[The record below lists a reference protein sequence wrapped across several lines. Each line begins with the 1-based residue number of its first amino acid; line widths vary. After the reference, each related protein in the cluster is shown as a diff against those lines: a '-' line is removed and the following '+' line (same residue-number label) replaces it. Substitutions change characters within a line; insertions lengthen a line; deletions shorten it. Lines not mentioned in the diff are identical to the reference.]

1 MDYEKIGNFI
11 KQLRIEHNM
20 TQQQLADKIPVT
32 REAVS
37 KWERGRNKPDRTSL
51 EIISKIF
58 NVTTEELLLG
68 RRNEIYNKKENKNLT
83 LNLYDD
89 NNKKQKALK
98 ISMISL
104 LVILIIFFIYYF
116 ITNFNSIKIYNISYE
131 DTNNNIMI
139 YNGILVTTRE
149 KFYFNFSDIR
159 TTSDITKL
167 ELYYL
172 DNNRKRIIYETNN
185 SYINIYDYYQYERY
199 FDYNDLDIVV
209 NNLYILIKTTDN
221 QYDIKLKVR
230 KDFANNKLF
239 NFKED
244 NIGAARA
251 HLLEYDTNID
261 INLIKEKFELKDN
274 VYSYSQTDDKKKF
287 YAYYIPMFNLLTIK
301 EEINKNNYEEWNYY
315 IDEKSIVYKC
325 VRDLKTINSFSFND
339 EKYNC
344 LNGTCT
350 FDEEKIKY
358 FFAKLSDILG
368 KN

>member
-221 QYDIKLKVR
+221 EYDIKLKVR

-244 NIGAARA
+244 TIIENRA
-251 HLLEYDTNID
+251 HLLEYNID
-261 INLIKEKFELKDN
+261 INIDLIKEKFTKVGDDYFAINEDENLEYYYFSNMDLINLK
-274 VYSYSQTDDKKKF
+274 F
-287 YAYYIPMFNLLTIK
+287 IR
-301 EEINKNNYEEWNYY
+301 NKNNYEEWNYY
-315 IDEKSIVYKC
+315 IDEESIVYKY
-325 VRDLKTINSFSFND
+325 VENQKTINSFSFIT
-339 EKYNC
+339 C
-344 LNGTCT
+344 LY
-350 FDEEKIKY
+350 KICY
-358 FFAKLSDILG
+358 S
-368 KN
+368 

>member
-68 RRNEIYNKKENKNLT
+68 RRNENYNKKENKNLT

-131 DTNNNIMI
+131 DINNNIMI

-221 QYDIKLKVR
+221 EYDIKLKVR

-239 NFKED
+239 TFKED

-274 VYSYSQTDDKKKF
+274 YYELIDKENELTF
-287 YAYYIPMFNLLTIK
+287 YYFPKMNL
-301 EEINKNNYEEWNYY
+301 INLRITTNKDNYEEWNYY
-315 IDEKSIVYKC
+315 IDEESIEYKNITNK
-325 VRDLKTINSFSFND
+325 VTINYFAYKDKNFKCIID
-339 EKYNC
+339 
-344 LNGTCT
+344 TCD

>member
-116 ITNFNSIKIYNISYE
+116 ITNFNSIKIYYVTYSDE
-131 DTNNNIMI
+131 DIVLKS
-139 YNGILVTTRE
+139 GIFVTTRE
-149 KFYFNFSDIR
+149 KFYFNFSDIEAP
-159 TTSDITKL
+159 SEIKGL
-167 ELYYL
+167 ELYFI
-172 DNNRKRIIYETNN
+172 NNDKKRIIYETNN

-251 HLLEYDTNID
+251 HLLEYNTSID
-261 INLIKEKFELKDN
+261 INLIKEKFTKVGDDYFAINENENLEYYYFSKMNLINLKFI
-274 VYSYSQTDDKKKF
+274 T
-287 YAYYIPMFNLLTIK
+287 
-301 EEINKNNYEEWNYY
+301 NKDNYEEWDYY
-315 IDEKSIVYKC
+315 IDEESIVYKY
-325 VRDLKTINSFSFND
+325 VKNQKTTNSFSFND
-339 EKYNC
+339 DKYKC

>member
-116 ITNFNSIKIYNISYE
+116 ITNFNSIKIYYVTYSDE
-131 DTNNNIMI
+131 DIVLKS
-139 YNGILVTTRE
+139 GIFVTTRE
-149 KFYFNFSDIR
+149 KFYFNFSDIEAP
-159 TTSDITKL
+159 SEIKGL
-167 ELYYL
+167 ELYFI
-172 DNNRKRIIYETNN
+172 NNDKKRIIYETNN

-221 QYDIKLKVR
+221 EYDIKLKVR

-244 NIGAARA
+244 TIIENRA
-251 HLLEYDTNID
+251 HLLEYNTDINID
-261 INLIKEKFELKDN
+261 LIKEKFELKDN

-301 EEINKNNYEEWNYY
+301 EEIDSNNYEEWNYY
-315 IDEKSIVYKC
+315 IDEKSIEYKNIINKKTKNYFTYKDKIFEC
-325 VRDLKTINSFSFND
+325 VINS
-339 EKYNC
+339 
-344 LNGTCT
+344 CT

>member
-116 ITNFNSIKIYNISYE
+116 ITNFNSIKIYYVTYSDE
-131 DTNNNIMI
+131 DIVLKS
-139 YNGILVTTRE
+139 GIFVTTRE
-149 KFYFNFSDIR
+149 KFYFNFSDIEAP
-159 TTSDITKL
+159 SEIKGL
-167 ELYYL
+167 ELYFI
-172 DNNRKRIIYETNN
+172 NNDKKRIIYETNN

-221 QYDIKLKVR
+221 EYDIKLKVR

-251 HLLEYDTNID
+251 HLLEYATNID

-274 VYSYSQTDDKKKF
+274 YYELIDKENELTF
-287 YAYYIPMFNLLTIK
+287 YYFPKMNL
-301 EEINKNNYEEWNYY
+301 INLRITTNKDNYEEWNYY
-315 IDEKSIVYKC
+315 IDEESIVYKY

>member
-68 RRNEIYNKKENKNLT
+68 RRNENYNKKENKNLT

-199 FDYNDLDIVV
+199 FNYKDLDIVV
-209 NNLYILIKTTDN
+209 NNLYILIKTIDDE
-221 QYDIKLKVR
+221 YDIKLKVR

-239 NFKED
+239 TFKED

-251 HLLEYDTNID
+251 HLLEYDTSINID
-261 INLIKEKFELKDN
+261 LIKEKFKLKDN
-274 VYSYSQTDDKKKF
+274 VYSYSQTDDKEKF

-315 IDEKSIVYKC
+315 IDEKSIEYKNIINKKTKNYFTYKDKIFEC
-325 VRDLKTINSFSFND
+325 VINS
-339 EKYNC
+339 
-344 LNGTCT
+344 CT

-368 KN
+368 EN

>member
-116 ITNFNSIKIYNISYE
+116 ITNFNSIKIYYVTYSDE
-131 DTNNNIMI
+131 DIVLKS
-139 YNGILVTTRE
+139 GIFVTTRE
-149 KFYFNFSDIR
+149 KFYFNFSDIEAP
-159 TTSDITKL
+159 SEIKGL
-167 ELYYL
+167 ELYFI
-172 DNNRKRIIYETNN
+172 NNDKKRIIYETNN

-209 NNLYILIKTTDN
+209 NNLYILIKTTN
-221 QYDIKLKVR
+221 NEYDIKLIVK

-244 NIGAARA
+244 TIIENRA
-251 HLLEYDTNID
+251 HLLEYNTNINID
-261 INLIKEKFELKDN
+261 LIKEKFELNDDYYEMIDKENKTTFYYFPKMNLINLRITTNKD
-274 VYSYSQTDDKKKF
+274 
-287 YAYYIPMFNLLTIK
+287 
-301 EEINKNNYEEWNYY
+301 NYEEWNYY
-315 IDEKSIVYKC
+315 IDEESIEYKNITNK
-325 VRDLKTINSFSFND
+325 VTINYFAYKDKNFKCIID
-339 EKYNC
+339 
-344 LNGTCT
+344 TCD